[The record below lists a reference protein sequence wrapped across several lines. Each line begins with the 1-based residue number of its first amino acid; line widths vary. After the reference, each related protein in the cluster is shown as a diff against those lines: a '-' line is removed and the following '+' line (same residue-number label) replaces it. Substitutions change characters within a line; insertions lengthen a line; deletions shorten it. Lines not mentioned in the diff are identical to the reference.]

1 LARFRKY
8 RININEIQMNRR
20 FKSILTFSFYILF
33 VVIFSSRTWSAPPS
47 KSKTNL
53 WSASVSTGV
62 AFLTREITKDYK
74 LIENEFQH
82 QPGWAID
89 LNIGRTVGNHW
100 EPMLKGG
107 MYNLHGKSDSPDF
120 SAVGN
125 HASLRGPLFNIPV
138 QYDTFGGNVSGV
150 IRYYFWRFYNQ
161 NGKVFRLDPFVEAG
175 AGINIFSTEL
185 RYQNPPTG
193 TSSTVIFQKGVD
205 NNQTIANVAQ
215 IIFGLGTKIGNPKKW
230 HGVIS
235 YNAEIVNY
243 AVLDAVHNYSG
254 TERNHAKGIISKI
267 TAGVVFPIAT
277 AASGGGRT
285 PVSEHYPW
293 SP

>member
-1 LARFRKY
+1 
-8 RININEIQMNRR
+8 
-20 FKSILTFSFYILF
+20 
-33 VVIFSSRTWSAPPS
+33 
-47 KSKTNL
+47 
-53 WSASVSTGV
+53 
-62 AFLTREITKDYK
+62 
-74 LIENEFQH
+74 
-82 QPGWAID
+82 
-89 LNIGRTVGNHW
+89 
-100 EPMLKGG
+100 
-107 MYNLHGKSDSPDF
+107 
-120 SAVGN
+120 
-125 HASLRGPLFNIPV
+125 
-138 QYDTFGGNVSGV
+138 
-150 IRYYFWRFYNQ
+150 
-161 NGKVFRLDPFVEAG
+161 LDPFVEAG

-277 AASGGGRT
+277 AASGGSRT
-285 PVSEHYPW
+285 PVNEHYPW